1 MLSSHTHSH
10 THTQSHTLTHT
21 LASKCNKI
29 IWLCPQKKD
38 ENLGLPL
45 EAQHN
50 AQRQAAQ
57 QCSSAAG
64 PVLGRGAWLFTVIII
79 SFIRVVKA
87 TTRLD
92 YTPQHRHSTDDCIAL
107 CCGQVR
113 EGCGAGGN
121 PGEHCQPTTPHSLSP
136 SLQ

>member
-1 MLSSHTHSH
+1 MRNARQHSSV
-10 THTQSHTLTHT
+10 
-21 LASKCNKI
+21 
-29 IWLCPQKKD
+29 
-38 ENLGLPL
+38 
-45 EAQHN
+45 
-50 AQRQAAQ
+50 AAQ
-57 QCSSAAG
+57 QG
-64 PVLGRGAWLFTVIII
+64 QGLVLVLGQGAWLFTVIII

-121 PGEHCQPTTPHSLSP
+121 PGKHCQPTTPHLLSP